1 MPKRHYD
8 LELQGMFK
16 NIPGIASITPV
27 TEEKYP
33 RRDGYH
39 LHYKTLVRRSETAF
53 EGAKLEIGAGDTVL
67 DWGCSEG
74 VSTVVL
80 ANQLK
85 NSTVI
90 GLDISET
97 RIRIATRRTIRQAL
111 DGYVS
116 VYSPTIGSLIHE
128 YLDTY
133 QCAPRGFVVAD
144 GYQSPFA
151 DGIFQAVYCNHNL
164 YYVMEEME
172 PETLRARM
180 HSIVRLIK
188 PGGYLLISGWDDYDM
203 PAAVIFQRHGGV
215 MDPILC
221 NIWPQPRGY
230 EPKNPVA
237 LRGVPLVWCPR
248 ERLTPCT

>member
-16 NIPGIASITPV
+16 NIPGIAAITPV

-33 RRDGYH
+33 RRAGYH

-53 EGAKLEIGAGDTVL
+53 EGAKLEIGSGDAVL

-80 ANQLK
+80 ANQHK
-85 NSTVI
+85 NSIVI
-90 GLDISET
+90 GLEISET
-97 RIRIATRRTIRQAL
+97 RIRIAMRRTIRQAR

-133 QCAPRGFVVAD
+133 QCVPRGFVVAD

-164 YYVMEEME
+164 YYVIEEME
-172 PETLRARM
+172 PETLRVRM

-188 PGGYLLISGWDDYDM
+188 LGGYLLISGWDDYDM
-203 PAAVIFQRHGGV
+203 PTAMIFQRRGGG
-215 MDPILC
+215 MDPIYVTYGHSQEDMNRRIQLLYDAC
-221 NIWPQPRGY
+221 R
-230 EPKNPVA
+230 
-237 LRGVPLVWCPR
+237 
-248 ERLTPCT
+248 